1 MWEEKCL
8 MKISIIKKDRLYTVL
23 SFALLL
29 VIWKIISVIVNSA
42 IIIPSPEITLVSLFN
57 LIKTRDFFI
66 IILFSLERG
75 LIGFA
80 LSFVLGLLVG
90 FAAGFNRVF
99 NKIFEPF
106 LVIIRSTPVITII
119 LIALI
124 WFKANNVPI
133 FASFLMSFP
142 IICTN
147 VIEGIKNID
156 PQLLEMAKIYRI
168 KRTRVIKEIYL
179 PSIIPF
185 LTAAISTAFG
195 IGWKVV
201 VAAEVLSQP
210 KYAIGSSLQNSKIY
224 LNINDVF
231 AWTIIAILIGY
242 LFERLIRFVEKKS
255 LKWKREYGAGY

>member
-8 MKISIIKKDRLYTVL
+8 MKTSITKKDWLYTVL

-29 VIWKIISVIVNSA
+29 AIWKIISVIVNSA
-42 IIIPSPEITLVSLFN
+42 IIIPSPESTIVSLFN

-66 IILFSLERG
+66 IILHSLERG

-80 LSFVLGLLVG
+80 LSFVLGLLAG
-90 FAAGFNRVF
+90 FAAGFNRAF
-99 NKIFEPF
+99 NRIFEPF
-106 LVIIRSTPVITII
+106 LVIIRSTPVMTII

-156 PQLLEMAKIYRI
+156 PKLLEMAKIYRI

-179 PSIIPF
+179 PSIVPF
-185 LTAAISTAFG
+185 LTAAISTSFG

-201 VAAEVLSQP
+201 IAAEVLSQP

-231 AWTIIAILIGY
+231 AWTIVAILIGY
-242 LFERLIRFVEKKS
+242 LFERLIRLIEKKS

>member
-8 MKISIIKKDRLYTVL
+8 MKISITKKDRLYTVL

-29 VIWKIISVIVNSA
+29 AIWKTISVIINSA
-42 IIIPSPEITLVSLFN
+42 IIIPSPESTLISLLN
-57 LIKTRDFFI
+57 LIKTRDFFV

-80 LSFVLGLLVG
+80 VSFVLGLLVG

-99 NKIFEPF
+99 SKIFEPF
-106 LVIIRSTPVITII
+106 LVIIRSTPVMTII

-147 VIEGIKNID
+147 VMEGIKNID
-156 PQLLEMAKIYRI
+156 PKLLEMAQIYKI

-179 PSIIPF
+179 PSIVPF
-185 LTAAISTAFG
+185 LTAAISTSFG

-201 VAAEVLSQP
+201 IAAEVLSQP

-242 LFERLIRFVEKKS
+242 LFERLIRFIEKKS

>member
-8 MKISIIKKDRLYTVL
+8 MKISITKKDQLYTVL
-23 SFALLL
+23 SFILLL
-29 VIWKIISVIVNSA
+29 AIWKIISVIVNSA
-42 IIIPSPEITLVSLFN
+42 IIIPSPEITLISLFN

-75 LIGFA
+75 LIGFT
-80 LSFVLGLLVG
+80 LSFFLGLLAG
-90 FAAGFNRVF
+90 FAAGFNRTF

-106 LVIIRSTPVITII
+106 LVIIRSTPVMTII

-156 PQLLEMAKIYRI
+156 PKLLEMSKIYRI

-179 PSIIPF
+179 PSIVPF
-185 LTAAISTAFG
+185 LTAAISTSFG

-201 VAAEVLSQP
+201 IAAEVLSQP

-231 AWTIIAILIGY
+231 AWTIVAILIGY
-242 LFERLIRFVEKKS
+242 LFERLIRFIEKKS
-255 LKWKREYGAGY
+255 LKWKREYDTGY

>member
-8 MKISIIKKDRLYTVL
+8 MKTSITKKDSLYTIL

-29 VIWKIISVIVNSA
+29 ALWKIISVIINSA
-42 IIIPSPEITLVSLFN
+42 IIIPSPESTIISLFN

-75 LIGFA
+75 IIGFA
-80 LSFVLGLLVG
+80 ISFVLGVFTG
-90 FAAGFNRVF
+90 FLAGFNSVF

-106 LVIIRSTPVITII
+106 LIIIRSTPVMAII

-156 PQLLEMAKIYRI
+156 PKLLEMAKIYKI
-168 KRTRVIKEIYL
+168 KRTRIIKEIYI
-179 PSIIPF
+179 PSIMPF
-185 LTAAISTAFG
+185 LIAAISTAFG

-201 VAAEVLSQP
+201 IAAEVLSQP
-210 KYAIGSSLQNSKIY
+210 KYAIGTSLQDSKIY
-224 LNINDVF
+224 LNINEVF

-242 LFERLIRFVEKKS
+242 LFEKLIRLIEKKS

>member
-1 MWEEKCL
+1 

-231 AWTIIAILIGY
+231 AWTIVAILIGY
-242 LFERLIRFVEKKS
+242 LFERLIRLIEKKS

>member
-8 MKISIIKKDRLYTVL
+8 MKISITKKDRLYTVL

-29 VIWKIISVIVNSA
+29 AIWKIISVIVNSA
-42 IIIPSPEITLVSLFN
+42 IIIPSPESTVISLFN
-57 LIKTRDFFI
+57 LIKTREFFI
-66 IILFSLERG
+66 IILFSLGRG

-80 LSFVLGLLVG
+80 ISFVLGLVVG

-106 LVIIRSTPVITII
+106 LVIIRSTPVMTII

-147 VIEGIKNID
+147 VMEGIKNID
-156 PQLLEMAKIYRI
+156 PKLLEMAKIYRVN
-168 KRTRVIKEIYL
+168 RTRVIKEIYL
-179 PSIIPF
+179 PSIVPF
-185 LTAAISTAFG
+185 LTAAISTSFG

-201 VAAEVLSQP
+201 IAAEVLSQP
-210 KYAIGSSLQNSKIY
+210 KYAIGTSLQNSKIY

-242 LFERLIRFVEKKS
+242 LFERLIRLIEKKS

>member
-8 MKISIIKKDRLYTVL
+8 MKISITKKDRLYTVL

-29 VIWKIISVIVNSA
+29 AIWKIISVIVNSA
-42 IIIPSPEITLVSLFN
+42 IIIPSPESTIISLFN
-57 LIKTRDFFI
+57 LIKTREFFI
-66 IILFSLERG
+66 IIFFSLERG

-80 LSFVLGLLVG
+80 ISFVLGLFVG

-106 LVIIRSTPVITII
+106 LVIIRSTPVMTII

-147 VIEGIKNID
+147 VMEGIKNID
-156 PQLLEMAKIYRI
+156 PKLLEMAKIYRVN
-168 KRTRVIKEIYL
+168 RTRVVKEIYL
-179 PSIIPF
+179 PSIVPF
-185 LTAAISTAFG
+185 LTAAISTSFG

-201 VAAEVLSQP
+201 IAAEVLSQP
-210 KYAIGSSLQNSKIY
+210 KYAIGTSLQNSKIY

-242 LFERLIRFVEKKS
+242 LFERLIRLIEKKS
-255 LKWKREYGAGY
+255 LRWKREYGAGY

>member
-156 PQLLEMAKIYRI
+156 PQLLEMAKVYRI

-231 AWTIIAILIGY
+231 AWTIVAILIGY
-242 LFERLIRFVEKKS
+242 LFERLIRLIEKKS

>member
-1 MWEEKCL
+1 
-8 MKISIIKKDRLYTVL
+8 MKISITKKDRLYTVL
-23 SFALLL
+23 SFTLLL

-42 IIIPSPEITLVSLFN
+42 IIIPSPESTLISLFN

-80 LSFVLGLLVG
+80 LSFVLGLVVG

-106 LVIIRSTPVITII
+106 LVIIRSTPVMTII

-156 PQLLEMAKIYRI
+156 PKLLEMAKIYGI

-201 VAAEVLSQP
+201 IAAEVLSQP

-242 LFERLIRFVEKKS
+242 LFERLIRLIEKKS
-255 LKWKREYGAGY
+255 LKWKREYDAGY